1 MTDPLSRLLGQ
12 TDGWGG
18 VQEIEANFG
27 GQRPAEVDD
36 PQARLAE
43 HVAQTFAG
51 EAGRAT
57 LQYLVD
63 RTLMHQAVPDLG
75 DPNLIGLGLEGL
87 TASVIWHEAR
97 RHLVR
102 ELMQLMEQG
111 AAPGADDA

>member
-1 MTDPLSRLLGQ
+1 MDELARLLGQ
-12 TDGWGG
+12 TDGWSG
-18 VQEIEANFG
+18 VQQLEANFG
-27 GQRPAEVDD
+27 GVRPDEIDD

-43 HVAQTFAG
+43 HVAQAFAS
-51 EAGRAT
+51 EAGQAT

-75 DPNLIGLGLEGL
+75 DPNLVGLGLEGL

-102 ELMQLMEQG
+102 ELMQLMKQG
-111 AAPGADDA
+111 AAPRAGDA